1 MGSTSTGPRERLNIL
16 QSPPIDGFNHRFY
29 QTCKTQNDRFHF
41 HIERVAQYLVEE
53 LLGQR
58 LFGMCLG
65 YEDLNDHDQLRADP
79 MLAVAVGKADPLG
92 LNRLREEDRGK
103 ALAGKSAE
111 IDKYKKILMPSS
123 PRWMAVRLRKRWS
136 RSNVSWSFK
145 I

>member
-1 MGSTSTGPRERLNIL
+1 MFYAITGMRGGSSTS
-16 QSPPIDGFNHRFY
+16 
-29 QTCKTQNDRFHF
+29 
-41 HIERVAQYLVEE
+41 VEE

-79 MLAVAVGKADPLG
+79 MLAVAVNKADPLG

-103 ALAGKSAE
+103 ALAGKSTLNRLELGKSGE
-111 IDKYKKILMPSS
+111 IDKYKKILMQ
-123 PRWMAVRLRKRWS
+123 RVQDRRLDREGLHRCARRGTRRKLCWTWMRPM
-136 RSNVSWSFK
+136 